1 MQYSLMLK
9 SLMLSQKNCTS
20 ALFALVVVGYVAWAF
35 IFVFRSFFIAIDG
48 DRYFCLF
55 DDAMISI
62 PYA

>member
-1 MQYSLMLK
+1 
-9 SLMLSQKNCTS
+9 MLSQKNCTS